1 MEQAELETLIIQNQR
16 LIYSIMKYFY
26 NYPNKD
32 DLYQAGC
39 IGLIEAYY
47 RYQSE
52 QNTKFTTYAYPYILG
67 EMRKL
72 IREDK
77 GIKISRNISSLYLK
91 IEKASILLSQ
101 RLMRE
106 PSVCEIASFLEID
119 ENLVIEAINSTNVLL
134 DIDEIPISHH
144 DDLNDSICLK
154 DELNKLSSEEW
165 SIIKNRY
172 LDDKTQT
179 ETANIMGMSQVQVFR
194 KEQKVLQKLKKR
206 LVA

>member
-1 MEQAELETLIIQNQR
+1 MRLEELIAENQK

-47 RYQSE
+47 RYKDDH
-52 QNTKFTTYAYPYILG
+52 NTKFTTYAYPYILG

-72 IREDK
+72 VREDK
-77 GIKISRNISSLYLK
+77 GIKISRKISSLYLK
-91 IEKASILLSQ
+91 IEKVSILLSQ

-106 PSVCEIASFLEID
+106 PTISEIASFLEID
-119 ENLVIEAINSTNVLL
+119 ENLVIEAINSANILL
-134 DIDEIPISHH
+134 DVDEIPVSHH
-144 DDLNDSICLK
+144 NDYVESILLK
-154 DELNKLSSEEW
+154 DELSRLSSEEL

-172 LDDKTQT
+172 IDDRTQT
-179 ETANIMGMSQVQVFR
+179 ETANIMGMSQVQVSR